1 MEEKIKITV
10 ISTYKEMEKFFE
22 QVHFED
28 IELKV
33 KTINNIDEIKKYIKE
48 NEHVTDVFLSRGA
61 TFRRIQENSSIPVV
75 NVVITNFD
83 LIKAIDKAKKYGEKK
98 IGFLSYYEDKYDIEE
113 IERIL
118 GVELKRMKY
127 RSTLEVAKDVEA
139 IHKLG
144 INTVIGGGMTP
155 LNAKRLGMNS
165 VLLQSSKESIESA
178 VNNAINIA
186 KVRRIEKEK
195 NARLNAILNSINQGI
210 IVTDEKDMVTLY
222 NPSAEKII
230 KKKREKVLGKNIID
244 AIPNTKMHE
253 INMSG
258 EAEIGMLQE
267 INGEIIAT
275 SRNPI
280 MLEKRKIGVV
290 STFEESANI
299 QKIEKKIRE
308 NLHEKGQTARYNFDD
323 IEVRNETM
331 KDIKILA
338 KLYSKTDE
346 TILINGES
354 GTGKELFAQSIH
366 NESRRR
372 NEPFVAV
379 NCAAI
384 SENLL
389 ESELFG
395 YEGGAFTGARKE
407 GKPGLFEL
415 AHKGTIFLDEI
426 GEISKHLQSSLLRVI
441 QEKEVRRVG
450 GENVIPIDIRI
461 ICATNRNLSQEVERG
476 NFREDLYYRLN
487 VFYINLLPL
496 RDRKED
502 IRVIAKK
509 LLNEYP
515 DKEEIEEG
523 VLKIIDEVPSTHE
536 WKGNIRELDSVVKRA
551 YLMTKAPKLYN
562 KNLSRLLIDMNKKR
576 LDGILKVNINLNTE
590 LKEIVGNV
598 EKKVINYYINEN
610 YSMEEILEKLN
621 ISKSSYMR
629 KKRN

>member
-1 MEEKIKITV
+1 MKEQIRITV
-10 ISTYKEMEKFFE
+10 ISTYKEMESFFDE
-22 QVHFED
+22 VSFEGVR
-28 IELKV
+28 LKV
-33 KTINNIDEIKKYIKE
+33 KTINKIDEIKNYIKE
-48 NEHVTDVFLSRGA
+48 NEKDTDVFLSRGA
-61 TFRRIQENSSIPVV
+61 TVRRIQENSSIPVV
-75 NVVITNFD
+75 NVAITNFD
-83 LIKAIDKAKKYGEKK
+83 LIKAIDNAKSYGEKK
-98 IGFLSYYEDKYDIEE
+98 IGFLSYNEDKYDVKE

-118 GVELKRMKY
+118 DVELKRVKY
-127 RSTLEVAKDVEA
+127 ESTLEVANDVESIA
-139 IHKLG
+139 KLG

-155 LNAKRLGMNS
+155 LNAERLGMNS
-165 VLLQSSKESIESA
+165 VLLQSSKESIANA
-178 VNNAINIA
+178 VTNAINIA

-210 IVTDEKDMVTLY
+210 IVTDEKDIITLY
-222 NPSAEKII
+222 NPSAEKIM
-230 KKKREKVLGKNIID
+230 KKKRDRVLGKNIVD
-244 AIPNTKMHE
+244 TIPNTKMHE
-253 INMSG
+253 INVSG
-258 EAEIGMLQE
+258 KAEIGMLQE

-275 SRNPI
+275 SRIPI
-280 MLEKRKIGVV
+280 MLEQRNIGGV
-290 STFEESANI
+290 STFEKSSNI

-308 NLHEKGQTARYNFDD
+308 NLHEKGLMARYNFDD
-323 IEVRNETM
+323 IEVSNQIM
-331 KDIKILA
+331 QDIKILA

-366 NESRRR
+366 NESRRK

-461 ICATNRNLSQEVERG
+461 ICATNRNLADEVEKG

-496 RDRKED
+496 RERKED
-502 IRVIAKK
+502 IRIIAKK
-509 LLNEYP
+509 LIKEYP
-515 DKEEIEEG
+515 DKEEVEES
-523 VLKIIDEVPSTHE
+523 VLKIIDDIPSTHE
-536 WKGNIRELDSVVKRA
+536 WKGNIRELDSIVKRA
-551 YLMTKAPKLYN
+551 YLMTKAPNLYN
-562 KNLSRLLIDMNKKR
+562 SNLNKLLVDMNKR
-576 LDGILKVNINLNTE
+576 ATDGTLKANINLNKD
-590 LKEIVGNV
+590 LKEIVGEI

-629 KKRN
+629 KKRS